1 MQDRAGVDGLR
12 SLAQD
17 GMHFTTPALF
27 ANEMTFPKLNS
38 RENSET

>member
-12 SLAQD
+12 CPTQD

-27 ANEMTFPKLNS
+27 ANEMTFPKLKS
-38 RENSET
+38 GKNSET